1 MAAVNKIDSNA
12 TSLRIAEERSFKVL
26 PGTPIWLP
34 MEPNEYDDFGGA
46 VVTTARN
53 PINASRMPK
62 KGLVTDLDA
71 SGGYTFDVTQRS
83 LQDLWEGVMF
93 ADFRGKNDVGDDRQP
108 RRPGIA
114 GQFEDYTITGIT
126 TATDTITVDSRVALS
141 AVVTVAG
148 TGYSVDEIV
157 EATDANGTVLA
168 RFRISGETGG
178 LVDTVDL
185 LNPVVIRDDNDRTNE
200 GRTDTDTGAGAAT
213 TGVSLGFGGD
223 NALAITITYGNGLV
237 WGGGDIVRMQGND
250 DAGNNG
256 NFVVTSVADNIITVA
271 ENLVL
276 DATPNAAA
284 KLTTVGFQCD
294 ANDIDVDVTGVFP
307 ALTAT
312 STDLT
317 DTGVIPGEWVYIGG
331 ELAASLFDNAAN
343 NGFKRVR
350 TITATRMEFD
360 KSDLAM
366 VIETGADETI
376 EIYLGRV
383 LKNENDASGLITR
396 RTYNLERTLGA
407 PDDVLAAEIQAEYV
421 EGAVPSEA
429 ALTIPSAN
437 KMTANLSFIGGDS
450 TTVDGPTSLKSG
462 TRPAIIEDEAF
473 NTSSDFNRI
482 RLAVHLDGTEAP
494 VPLFAFAQDI
504 EITFNENLT
513 PNKAIG
519 TLGSFEISH
528 GTLNIG
534 GSITAY
540 FASVAAINSVRDN
553 ANVTLDFAV
562 VKGNAGSKAGF
573 IMDLPLITLGDAR
586 LNVVQDQAITIP
598 LDMEA
603 ATAALIDANLDYVA
617 LFTFFDFLPD
627 SADT

>member
-12 TSLRIAEERSFKVL
+12 TGLRVAEELSFKVL

-71 SGGYTFDVTQRS
+71 SGGYTFDVTQTS
-83 LQDLWEGVMF
+83 LQDLWEGIMF
-93 ADFRGKNDVGDDRQP
+93 ADFRSKNDVGDDRQP
-108 RRPGIA
+108 RRPGTT
-114 GQFEDYTITGIT
+114 GEFEDYLITGIT
-126 TATDTITVDSRVALS
+126 TATETITVDSRVALT
-141 AVVTVAG
+141 AVAGTAKG
-148 TGYSVDEIV
+148 TGYSVGDVVEVVDTAASVEIRLIV
-157 EATDANGTVLA
+157 T
-168 RFRISGETGG
+168 GETGG
-178 LVDTVDL
+178 LVDTVAL
-185 LNPVVIRDDNDRTNE
+185 TLTGFTGGLE
-200 GRTDTDTGAGAAT
+200 GRTDTDTSADAETDMVSGTGDGALQVT
-213 TGVSLGFGGD
+213 V
-223 NALAITITYGNGLV
+223 TYGNGLV
-237 WGGGDIVRMQGND
+237 WGAGDIVRMQGND

-256 NFVVTSVADNIITVA
+256 NFVVASVADNIITVV

-284 KLTTVGFQCD
+284 TLTTVGFQCD
-294 ANDIDVDVTGVFP
+294 ANDVDVDVTGTFP
-307 ALTAT
+307 ALTST
-312 STDLT
+312 TTDFTDL
-317 DTGVIPGEWVYIGG
+317 GVIPGEWVYVGG
-331 ELAASLFDNAAN
+331 TLAASFFDNAAN

-350 TITATRMEFD
+350 TVVAARLEFD

-383 LKNENDASGLITR
+383 LKNENDASGLIMR
-396 RTYNLERTLGA
+396 RTYQLERQLGA
-407 PDDVLAAEIQAEYV
+407 PDDTLLAEIQAEYI

-429 ALTIPSAN
+429 TLTIPSAS
-437 KMTANLSFIGGDS
+437 KMTANISFIGGDS
-450 TTVDGPTSLKSG
+450 STVDGPTSLKTG
-462 TRPAIIEDEAF
+462 TRPAVVEDEAY
-473 NTSSDFNRI
+473 NTSSDFSRI
-482 RLAVHLDGTEAP
+482 RLAVHVDGTEAP
-494 VPLFAFAQDI
+494 TALFAFAQNL
-504 EITFNENLT
+504 EVTFNENLT
-513 PNKAIG
+513 PNKAVG
-519 TLGSFEISH
+519 TLGAFEISH

-540 FASVAAINSVRDN
+540 FADVASIEAVKNND
-553 ANVTLDFAV
+553 NVTLDFAC
-562 VKGNAGSKAGF
+562 VKGATGSKAGF
-573 IMDLPLITLGDAR
+573 VFDLPLITLGDAR
-586 LNVVQDQAITIP
+586 LNVVQDQAITLP

-603 ATAALIDANLDYVA
+603 ATAALIDSTLDYVA